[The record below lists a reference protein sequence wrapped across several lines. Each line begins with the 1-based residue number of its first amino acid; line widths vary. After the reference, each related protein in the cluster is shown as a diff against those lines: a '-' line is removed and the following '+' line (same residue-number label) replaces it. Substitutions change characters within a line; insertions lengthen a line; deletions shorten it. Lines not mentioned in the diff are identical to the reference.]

1 MDSNMK
7 YRATFGL
14 VNGIF
19 CNGNPS
25 DTVEKKPIHRSEYS
39 KSKIYQNGLTIF
51 LHVIKS
57 WLKSFL
63 PGFLHNGVRRGSKVI
78 QVVVAW
84 MGLKNKC
91 WCTLAISW

>member
-25 DTVEKKPIHRSEYS
+25 DTVEKKPIEV
-39 KSKIYQNGLTIF
+39 NVL
-51 LHVIKS
+51 
-57 WLKSFL
+57 
-63 PGFLHNGVRRGSKVI
+63 
-78 QVVVAW
+78 
-84 MGLKNKC
+84 
-91 WCTLAISW
+91 